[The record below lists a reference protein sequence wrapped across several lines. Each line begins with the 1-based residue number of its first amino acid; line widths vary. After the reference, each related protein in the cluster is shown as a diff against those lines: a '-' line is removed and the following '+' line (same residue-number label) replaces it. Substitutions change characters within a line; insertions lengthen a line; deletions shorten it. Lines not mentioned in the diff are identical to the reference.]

1 MNRMK
6 KVLET
11 DRLYFRELLPSD
23 VEFMFEL
30 ESDPAVVQYAGDAP
44 LTHRDQAHQR
54 IEGIRKQYQ
63 DYGVGRWAAV
73 LKDTNEF
80 IGWAGLKYIQE
91 LNGRTDNYDLGY
103 RFLRQY
109 WGKGY
114 ATESAKAFVRYGFD
128 DLKLTRISAT
138 ADVRHVASVKVLEK
152 CGLRFTNTFMDEGNL
167 CGWYEMVNT
176 PVRAK

>member
-1 MNRMK
+1 MDKLQDNEAKIVLSQMNRMK

-30 ESDPAVVQYAGDAP
+30 DSDPAVVLYTGDAP

-54 IEGIRKQYQ
+54 IEGIRQQYQ

-73 LKDTNEF
+73 LKDTN
-80 IGWAGLKYIQE
+80 A
-91 LNGRTDNYDLGY
+91 
-103 RFLRQY
+103 
-109 WGKGY
+109 
-114 ATESAKAFVRYGFD
+114 
-128 DLKLTRISAT
+128 
-138 ADVRHVASVKVLEK
+138 
-152 CGLRFTNTFMDEGNL
+152 FMDEGNL